1 MKLLVPFKLDEK
13 YRKLGIEILGKENI
27 IWFPETGDA
36 EIILI
41 KDNDF
46 PRDRNFKFIQTISAG
61 TDHIDMNGVPKGA
74 IIASNATAYSIS
86 VGEHAFAL
94 LLERSKRISVFND
107 ETKRGLYAPKPT
119 KLLYGKTIGIIG
131 YGGIGSRAASI
142 AKSFG
147 MKVIAVGRSYRDGN
161 SDKFLRMDELD
172 VLLQE
177 SDFILIS
184 IPLTSKTASLIGEVQ
199 LKAVK
204 RDCTIINVA
213 RPEIVRKEDLLKF
226 LEDNKEASYLT
237 DVWWGEPKLEVSNH
251 ENIVITPHVAGGL
264 SGEVMEHAFGQAFEN
279 IKRFMEGQ
287 EPHNL
292 VNRKESIFVGR
303 QKIGV

>member
-1 MKLLVPFKLDEK
+1 MKLLVPFRLDEK

-27 IWFPETGDA
+27 IWFPDTGDA
-36 EIILI
+36 EVILI

-94 LLERSKRISVFND
+94 LLERSKRISVFSD
-107 ETKRGLYAPKPT
+107 ETKRGLYAPKST
-119 KLLYGKTIGIIG
+119 KLLYGKTMGIIG
-131 YGGIGSRAASI
+131 YGGIGSRVAST

-147 MKVIAVGRSYRDGN
+147 MKVIAVGRSYKDGN
-161 SDKFLRMDELD
+161 ADKFLGMDQLD
-172 VLLQE
+172 ELLQE

-184 IPLTSKTASLIGEVQ
+184 IPLTSKTTGLIGESQ
-199 LKAVK
+199 LKSVK

-226 LEDNKEASYLT
+226 LEDNREASYLT
-237 DVWWGEPKLEVSNH
+237 DVWWGEPKLEDSNR
-251 ENIVITPHVAGGL
+251 ENIVITPHIAGGL
-264 SGEVMEHAFGQAFEN
+264 SGEVMEHAFRQAFEN

-292 VNRKESIFVGR
+292 VNREESIFVGR